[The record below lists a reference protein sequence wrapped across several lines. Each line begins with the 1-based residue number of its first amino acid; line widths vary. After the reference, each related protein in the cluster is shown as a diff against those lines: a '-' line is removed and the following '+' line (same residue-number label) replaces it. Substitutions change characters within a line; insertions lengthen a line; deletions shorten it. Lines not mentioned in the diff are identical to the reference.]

1 MSAANTVI
9 LHADMDAF
17 YASVEERDNP
27 TLRGKAVVVGNGIR
41 GVVSAANYEARK
53 FGIHS
58 AMPVSQARRLAP
70 HAHFLPV
77 RHERYSEVSAYIM
90 EIFESISPLVEP
102 LSVDEAFID
111 VTGAQKLLGTP
122 RQIGE
127 LIRKRVFESQG
138 LTCSVGIAP
147 NKFLAKLAS
156 GRCKP
161 NGLLEIQPDR
171 ILEFLHPLPV
181 AEIWGVGPKTNQ
193 ELLNLGLRTISDI
206 AQTPLTT
213 LTRALGESLGRHL
226 YELSWGR
233 DERDVSTYDVEKS
246 ISAAETFDTDIED
259 QETLQRE
266 LLRLIERASSRMRA
280 REMMTARV
288 SIKVRFSDFRTITR
302 SKTIDLPIST
312 SADIFAVAKHL
323 YQSLKLD
330 RARIRLLG
338 ISLESLLPEGESA
351 EQLLLGAR
359 EKGWLQAT
367 EAIDIARERFGE
379 ESVTPAS
386 LLPPS
391 NASKGPRK
399 LSRKLKKFGDSQES

>member
-1 MSAANTVI
+1 MSATQTVM

-27 TLRGKAVVVGNGIR
+27 ALRGKAVVVGNGIR

-77 RHERYSEVSAYIM
+77 RHERYSEVSGLIM

-111 VTGAQKLLGTP
+111 ITGSQKLLGTP
-122 RQIGE
+122 REIGE
-127 LIRKRVFESQG
+127 LIRKKVFESQG

-147 NKFLAKLAS
+147 NKFIAKLAS
-156 GRCKP
+156 SRCKP
-161 NGLLEIQPDR
+161 NGLLEIHLDR

-181 AEIWGVGPKTNQ
+181 SEIWGVGPKTNQ

-206 AQTPLTT
+206 AHTPLST
-213 LTRALGESLGRHL
+213 LTRALGESLGKHL

-266 LLRLIERASSRMRA
+266 LLRLIERASSRMRVRA
-280 REMMTARV
+280 LVTSRIG
-288 SIKVRFSDFRTITR
+288 IKVRFSDFRTITR
-302 SKTIDLPIST
+302 SKTIDHPIST
-312 SADIFAVAKHL
+312 TADIYSVAKHL

-338 ISLESLLPEGESA
+338 ISLESLLPKEESS

-359 EKGWLQAT
+359 EKGWQQAT
-367 EAIDIARERFGE
+367 EAIDVARERFGD

-386 LLPPS
+386 LLPS
-391 NASKGPRK
+391 SQASKGI
-399 LSRKLKKFGDSQES
+399 KKQK